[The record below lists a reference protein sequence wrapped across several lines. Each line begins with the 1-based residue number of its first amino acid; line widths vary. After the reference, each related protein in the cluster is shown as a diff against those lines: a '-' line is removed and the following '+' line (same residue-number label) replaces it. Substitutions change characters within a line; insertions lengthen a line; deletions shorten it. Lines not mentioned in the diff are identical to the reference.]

1 MWTISE
7 VKQTGKEAFKKNYWG
22 CVLVSLVLAVIAGGS
37 GFSGSSSGTRSL
49 VNGMEQAGLSAGE
62 IMGVLVVIASIAFV
76 FTTIWTIAS
85 ILVLNPLEV
94 GCWAY
99 LKDNITGDV
108 SFDRL
113 KAGFDDYT
121 RIVFA
126 MFLKNLFLGLWFALF
141 FFPGVIKSYSY
152 MLVPYLLADDPSL
165 TGTAAI
171 TKSRQMM
178 NGHKWNAFLM
188 DLSFIGW
195 VLLSIITCGIVGIL
209 YEEPYRNSSKAALYL
224 KLKELET
231 PGVNENVTF

>member
-22 CVLVSLVLAVIAGGS
+22 CVLVSLVLGIIFGGS
-37 GFSGSSSGTRSL
+37 GFSGYSSGVKSA
-49 VNGMEQAGLSAGE
+49 VNSMEQAGLSAEE
-62 IMGVLVVIASIAFV
+62 ILGVMAVIASIAAV
-76 FTTIWTIAS
+76 FNTIW
-85 ILVLNPLEV
+85 ILAKIFALNPLEV
-94 GCWAY
+94 GCWTY
-99 LKDNITGDV
+99 LKENITGDV

-113 KAGFDDYT
+113 KAGFEDYM
-121 RIVFA
+121 RIVVA
-126 MFLKNLFLGLWFALF
+126 MVLRNLFLGLWFALF
-141 FFPGVIKSYSY
+141 FFPGVVKSYSY

-231 PGVNENVTF
+231 PSVNENVTF